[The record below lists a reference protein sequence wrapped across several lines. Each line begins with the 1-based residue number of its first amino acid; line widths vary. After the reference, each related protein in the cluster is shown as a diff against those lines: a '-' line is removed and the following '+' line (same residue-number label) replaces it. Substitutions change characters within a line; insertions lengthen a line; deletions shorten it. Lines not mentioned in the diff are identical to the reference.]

1 MEVTNF
7 MVDLKIA
14 IKHLW
19 SLPLVFGKIPP
30 LFNKN
35 SELNIQSYNKI
46 SDALI
51 SAKSAFIGSTL
62 DKVNTN
68 PTTESLE
75 VFFLNGIC
83 TDKNVWEINVKE
95 IESIF
100 DFTISPLY
108 NATNGL
114 IPDLIECIFG
124 RTFNLTDK
132 ETYHLY
138 KTLLHSI
145 KTKEKVI
152 VLAHSQGGIIIAQ
165 LVEHLINNNVDLS
178 NLEIYTFASASDE
191 MLIGNYHVE
200 HYANNYDFVARI
212 GVLQYRDNFYG
223 KIYKRKGSGHL
234 LNIHYLK
241 PFACGEFCIGKSKLA
256 SYLKYKHKTFIN
268 INE

>member
-19 SLPLVFGKIPP
+19 TLPLVFGKIPP

-35 SELNIQSYNKI
+35 SELNVQSYNKI

-51 SAKSAFIGSTL
+51 SAKSAFIGSPL
-62 DKVNTN
+62 ANINTN
-68 PTTESLE
+68 PTTKSLE

-83 TDKNVWEINVKE
+83 TDKSVWEINVKQ
-95 IESIF
+95 IEDIF

-114 IPDLIECIFG
+114 ISDLIECIFG
-124 RTFNLTDK
+124 RTFNILDT
-132 ETYHLY
+132 ETQHLY

-165 LVEHLINNNVDLS
+165 LVEHLLDNDVDLS

-191 MLIGNYHVE
+191 MIKGNYHVE
-200 HYANNYDFVARI
+200 HYANNYDYVARI
-212 GVLQYRDNFYG
+212 GVLEYKDNFHG
-223 KIYKRKGSGHL
+223 KIYKRQGSGHL
-234 LNIHYLK
+234 LNVHYLK
-241 PFACGEFCIGKSKLA
+241 PFAYGEFCVGRSKLA
-256 SYLKYKHKTFIN
+256 TYLKYKHKIYIN
-268 INE
+268 NTD

>member
-35 SELNIQSYNKI
+35 SELNVQSYNKI
-46 SDALI
+46 TDAII
-51 SAKSAFIGSTL
+51 SAKSAFIGAAT
-62 DKVNTN
+62 DTINTI
-68 PTTESLE
+68 TTSETTE

-83 TDKNVWEINVKE
+83 TDKNVWDINVKE

-100 DFTISPLY
+100 EFTISPLY

-114 IPDLIECIFG
+114 IPDLIECVFG
-124 RTFNLTDK
+124 RTFNILDR
-132 ETYHLY
+132 ETQHLY
-138 KTLLHSI
+138 KTLLRSL

-165 LVEHLINNNVDLS
+165 LVEHLINNNVDIS
-178 NLEIYTFASASDE
+178 HLEIYTFASASDE
-191 MLIGNYHVE
+191 MISGNYYVE
-200 HYANNYDFVARI
+200 HYANNYDYVARI
-212 GVLQYRDNFYG
+212 GVLEYKDNYHG
-223 KIYKRKGSGHL
+223 KIYKRDGSGHL

-241 PFACGEFCIGKSKLA
+241 PFSYGEFCVGRSKLA
-256 SYLKYKHKTFIN
+256 TYLKYKHKIFIN
-268 INE
+268 NTD